1 MADEKMIITIGREHG
16 TMGEK
21 VADKLRK
28 QFDLPLYDKAHLLRA
43 VEGTNDYDELNA
55 FFNDRKVN
63 SLLYAIAMSENVR
76 SNDVPFGIIKKVV
89 GDTGG
94 IVMDSCGN
102 YLFRN
107 RPNTIRIFL
116 HADKK
121 IRVNNLMTHLG
132 ITKERAEEEIEN
144 VSHLAPIHDIGKIR
158 VPIEILNKN
167 GKLTI
172 DEMEVVKQ
180 HPITGAEMTLRFPNG
195 MTTEK
200 LNKYSYEICRHHH
213 ERFDGSGYPDGLK
226 GDQIPLCAQVVG
238 LVDAYD
244 ALVSERPYKR
254 KLKHA
259 EAVRMIVNAECGAFS
274 MKLLQCFF
282 TAAMQKEWVQKVESN
297 REE

>member
-21 VADKLRK
+21 IAEKLRRR
-28 QFDLPLYDKAHLLRA
+28 FDLPFYDKTHLLRA

-76 SNDVPFGIIKKVV
+76 SNEVPFGIIKKVV

-121 IRVNNLMTHLG
+121 IRVNNLMTNLG
-132 ITKERAEEEIEN
+132 ITKERAKEEIEN
-144 VSHLAPIHDIGKIR
+144 EDSKRYEIHKYYTG
-158 VPIEILNKN
+158 EIW
-167 GKLTI
+167 
-172 DEMEVVKQ
+172 
-180 HPITGAEMTLRFPNG
+180 GASKG
-195 MTTEK
+195 
-200 LNKYSYEICRHHH
+200 YEICLD
-213 ERFDGSGYPDGLK
+213 EGVLGIDGCVELILDYLK
-226 GDQIPLCAQVVG
+226 I
-238 LVDAYD
+238 
-244 ALVSERPYKR
+244 R
-254 KLKHA
+254 KL
-259 EAVRMIVNAECGAFS
+259 I
-274 MKLLQCFF
+274 
-282 TAAMQKEWVQKVESN
+282 
-297 REE
+297 

>member
-21 VADKLRK
+21 IAEKLRRR
-28 QFDLPLYDKAHLLRA
+28 FDLPFYDKTHLLRA

-76 SNDVPFGIIKKVV
+76 SNEVPFGIIKKVV

-121 IRVNNLMTHLG
+121 IRVNNLMTNLG
-132 ITKERAEEEIEN
+132 ITKERAKEEIETEDSKRYEFHKYYTN
-144 VSHLAPIHDIGKIR
+144 EIWGMSNGYELCLDEGILGIDGCVKMILDYLKIR
-158 VPIEILNKN
+158 NLI
-167 GKLTI
+167 
-172 DEMEVVKQ
+172 
-180 HPITGAEMTLRFPNG
+180 
-195 MTTEK
+195 
-200 LNKYSYEICRHHH
+200 
-213 ERFDGSGYPDGLK
+213 
-226 GDQIPLCAQVVG
+226 
-238 LVDAYD
+238 
-244 ALVSERPYKR
+244 
-254 KLKHA
+254 
-259 EAVRMIVNAECGAFS
+259 
-274 MKLLQCFF
+274 
-282 TAAMQKEWVQKVESN
+282 
-297 REE
+297 

>member
-21 VADKLRK
+21 IAEKLRRR
-28 QFDLPLYDKAHLLRA
+28 FDLPFYDKTHLRRA

-76 SNDVPFGIIKKVV
+76 SNEVPFGIIKKVV

-121 IRVNNLMTHLG
+121 IRVNNLMTNLG
-132 ITKERAEEEIEN
+132 ITKERAKEEIEN
-144 VSHLAPIHDIGKIR
+144 EDSKRYEFHKYYTG
-158 VPIEILNKN
+158 EIW
-167 GKLTI
+167 
-172 DEMEVVKQ
+172 
-180 HPITGAEMTLRFPNG
+180 GASKG
-195 MTTEK
+195 
-200 LNKYSYEICRHHH
+200 YEICLD
-213 ERFDGSGYPDGLK
+213 EGVLGIDGCVELILDYLK
-226 GDQIPLCAQVVG
+226 I
-238 LVDAYD
+238 
-244 ALVSERPYKR
+244 R
-254 KLKHA
+254 KL
-259 EAVRMIVNAECGAFS
+259 V
-274 MKLLQCFF
+274 
-282 TAAMQKEWVQKVESN
+282 
-297 REE
+297 